1 MSSRPKNS
9 PTRRSTGS
17 LTLPVNSVLCLSRDN
32 MKILLPIVFAGIAA
46 IGNAMFALGQKKSA
60 GVENGLLFVGLSALV
75 AVFFALFFAP
85 LLGVFDVGN
94 TVTGN
99 WKAVLLSGLGLFLTY
114 LGFNLLY
121 SRYGA
126 SQYVLYAVL
135 SIITTTIIV
144 GIFWLKEP
152 VNVYHKVAIAMAIA
166 AVVFFSIGQS
176 KA

>member
-1 MSSRPKNS
+1 MLYP
-9 PTRRSTGS
+9 PG
-17 LTLPVNSVLCLSRDN
+17 DN
-32 MKILLPIVFAGIAA
+32 MKILLPIVFATIAA
-46 IGNAMFALGQKKSA
+46 VGNAMFALGQKKSA
-60 GVENGLLFVGLSALV
+60 GVENGILFVGLSALV
-75 AVFFALFFAP
+75 AVLFALFFAP
-85 LLGVFDVGN
+85 LVGVFDVGN
-94 TVTGN
+94 TVKGN
-99 WKAVLLSGLGLFLTY
+99 WKPVLLSGLGLFLTY

-152 VNVYHKVAIAMAIA
+152 VNVYHKVAIAMAIV
-166 AVVFFSIGQS
+166 AVVLFSIGQS

>member
-1 MSSRPKNS
+1 
-9 PTRRSTGS
+9 
-17 LTLPVNSVLCLSRDN
+17 
-32 MKILLPIVFAGIAA
+32 MKSLLPIVFATIAA
-46 IGNAMFALGQKKSA
+46 VGNAMFALGQKKSV

-75 AVFFALFFAP
+75 AVLFALLLAP
-85 LLGVFDVGN
+85 LMGIFDVGN
-94 TVTGN
+94 TLKGN
-99 WKAVLLSGLGLFLTY
+99 WKAILLSGLGLFFTY

-144 GIFWLKEP
+144 GVFWLKEP
-152 VNVYHKVAIAMAIA
+152 VNVYHKVAIAIAII
-166 AVVFFSIGQS
+166 AVVLFSIGQS

>member
-1 MSSRPKNS
+1 
-9 PTRRSTGS
+9 
-17 LTLPVNSVLCLSRDN
+17 
-32 MKILLPIVFAGIAA
+32 MKILLPIVFATIAA
-46 IGNAMFALGQKKSA
+46 VGNAMFALGQKKSA
-60 GVENGLLFVGLSALV
+60 GVENGILFVGLSALV
-75 AVFFALFFAP
+75 AVLFALFFAP
-85 LLGVFDVGN
+85 LVGVFDVGN
-94 TVTGN
+94 TVKGN
-99 WKAVLLSGLGLFLTY
+99 WKPVLLSGLGLFLTY

-152 VNVYHKVAIAMAIA
+152 VNVYHKVAIAMAIV
-166 AVVFFSIGQS
+166 AVVLFSIGQS